1 MKSLKVAAVLAG
13 SLAATGVAAPA
24 FAAPAFAGDTS
35 DITPTSLNGALK
47 AITSQKSLD
56 VRPLAHQSDGLDT
69 ENKDSVLSTVNSTTK
84 TLNQQGT
91 PARLLGGLPLA
102 GR

>member
-47 AITSQKSLD
+47 TITCQKSLD

>member
-1 MKSLKVAAVLAG
+1 MKSLKVAAVLTG

-47 AITSQKSLD
+47 TITSQKSLD

>member
-1 MKSLKVAAVLAG
+1 MKSLKVAAVLTG

-24 FAAPAFAGDTS
+24 FAGDTS
-35 DITPTSLNGALK
+35 DITPASLNGALK
-47 AITSQKSLD
+47 TITSQKSLD

-69 ENKDSVLSTVNSTTK
+69 DYKDSVLSTVNSTTK

>member
-24 FAAPAFAGDTS
+24 FAAPAFAGNTS

-47 AITSQKSLD
+47 TITSQKSLD
-56 VRPLAHQSDGLDT
+56 VRPLAHQSDALDT
-69 ENKDSVLSTVNSTTK
+69 ENKDSVLSTVNSTTE